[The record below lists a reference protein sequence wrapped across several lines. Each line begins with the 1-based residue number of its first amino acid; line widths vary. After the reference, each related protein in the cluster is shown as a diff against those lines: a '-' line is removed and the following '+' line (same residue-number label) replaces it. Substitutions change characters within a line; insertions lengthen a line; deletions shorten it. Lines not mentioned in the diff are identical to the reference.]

1 MKLESRKQRVLI
13 AMAVALVLPT
23 LGAAAASGAT
33 RSFRTPSDVTHCLY
47 STSGGPGPFLRCDV
61 RGTGDTAFVLKRRG
75 RGRRIRATDTVRD
88 PEARILRYGSAR
100 NFGPFRC
107 RSRRSGL
114 TCRTRANGHGF
125 RLSRQRQQVF

>member
-1 MKLESRKQRVLI
+1 MKLESRKHPVLI
-13 AMAVALVLPT
+13 AVAVALVLLS

-33 RSFRTPSDVTHCLY
+33 RSFRTPSGITHCLY
-47 STSGGPGPFLRCDV
+47 STKGGPGPFLRCDV
-61 RGTGDTAFVLKRRG
+61 RGTGDTAFVLKQRG
-75 RGRRIRATDTVRD
+75 RGRRIRATDTVRN
-88 PEARILRYGSAR
+88 PEARVLRYGSVR

-125 RLSRQRQQVF
+125 RLSRKRQEVF